1 MKHLIFYWKQVT
13 LFSFLLFFSIAGL
26 YAQGQDKK
34 VRDSVMKNIIDTKTY
49 TFIAQT
55 AQPIGGKLRELTSTY
70 QLDVHNDTVNAD
82 LPYFGRAYTASIDPS
97 QGGIHFTSTNFDYIS
112 TPKKKGGWTI
122 LIKPKENI
130 DARQL
135 ILDVSSSGFAN
146 LQVLSNNRQA
156 ISFAGYVTNRKKR

>member
-1 MKHLIFYWKQVT
+1 MNYYWRQGTV
-13 LFSFLLFFSIAGL
+13 FSCLLFFSTAVL
-26 YAQGQDKK
+26 NAQSQDKK
-34 VRDSVMKNIIDTKTY
+34 IRDSVMRNIIETKNY

-55 AQPIGGKLRELTSTY
+55 AQSTGGKLRELTTSY
-70 QLDVHNDTVNAD
+70 QLDVHNDSVIAD
-82 LPYFGRAYTASIDPS
+82 LPYFGRAYTASLDPS
-97 QGGIHFTSTNFDYIS
+97 QGGIHFTSTNFEYIS
-112 TPKKKGGWTI
+112 TPKKKGGWSI

-146 LQVLSNNRQA
+146 LQVLSNNRQS